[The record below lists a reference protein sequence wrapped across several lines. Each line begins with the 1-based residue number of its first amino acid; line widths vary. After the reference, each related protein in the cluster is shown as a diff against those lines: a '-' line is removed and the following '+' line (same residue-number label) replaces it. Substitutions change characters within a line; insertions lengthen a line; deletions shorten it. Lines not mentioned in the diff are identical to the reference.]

1 MIEKN
6 IRSWFTVTEKKKAV
20 TKDLSV
26 MAAVIT
32 VVVLIVYLLNGIYPF
47 GDGTIARGDMV
58 QQTIPAGMYYV
69 WDVLHGQAS
78 PFFTWNSAFG
88 MNISGA
94 SSLGALLSPLN
105 LFLYFSTRDNLANF
119 ANILMIL
126 KMIAIAFS
134 MYFYLRKYEVKNIV
148 HMAGGILYAFGA
160 ATLVHFQIMLVM
172 DIAFLLPLLMIGLDR
187 IFEKKGCK
195 LFIFILAL
203 CMMVNVYTGCITLVF
218 LFLSGALRIFW
229 DTEEKEE
236 KRRCALWL
244 GVSVVVAVLI
254 SAAVSIPALL
264 CVADTPRSGESEGF
278 LNVYR
283 TALESRWSLYEWKIV
298 ETMLVNTALPCA
310 CIFFFLAGGK
320 GLVSE
325 KIRKYKSRMCVAG
338 LLLISVVVAGVETLW
353 HGGSRAS
360 WPLRFVYI
368 ISFVLIDFAV
378 VLYQE
383 NKESL
388 EAAGNWLK
396 KKIWI
401 GIGVAAI
408 IFTGWLFYGVYNT
421 YCEQSAYS
429 SLGDGFLC
437 ILIELFFV
445 AVYWCLLKSGAKGAI
460 LVLLCVEITCT
471 SIISFAPNKDNISV
485 FSADYLEAANDVAR
499 GMETEIKD
507 FERIKNT
514 DYQVDHIEYSL
525 VLGKEAISN
534 YWHVINPSVQPKFAA
549 LGYSINWTQLLDT
562 GGTVFSDTLF
572 NIKYFLSKD
581 VLTEELY
588 DFCEDIEIEKS
599 GDVVQLFQNKFKLP
613 FVIQTDTPSLTPK
626 SEKFETQNSL
636 FTAVTGSQ
644 EKLIQDV
651 SNQIYNNFCELQ
663 VGNEKK
669 ILYFYGTNTSDN
681 SVEIMVNGAPVRI
694 PASASIQNQKYPAD
708 FGNGFI
714 CLGVFQNEA
723 VQVQFN
729 GGASSSDLH
738 LGMLDYNVFVNGIEK
753 VKKENPK
760 IVSLEQGRSGVDVEL
775 EGVTKSHVF
784 LPVSYDEGWECR
796 VNGQKVSELQNMDGM
811 LSIPVVQGKNE
822 IRLRYHAPGRKMG
835 MVLSVCGLLALAAFV
850 FARKKA
856 VIPERVLDLAGYAA
870 YVIFIGAF
878 ILFFIAFFVIP
889 TLFYLRAVFIAT
901 E

>member
-6 IRSWFTVTEKKKAV
+6 IRSWFTVTEKKKAI
-20 TKDLSV
+20 TKDLSI
-26 MAAVIT
+26 MAIVISA
-32 VVVLIVYLLNGIYPF
+32 VVLMVYLLNDIYPF

-94 SSLGALLSPLN
+94 SSLGAQLSPLN
-105 LFLYFSTRDNLANF
+105 LFLFFTARDNIADF
-119 ANILMIL
+119 ANILVIL

-187 IFEKKGCK
+187 IFNRKGCK

-218 LFLSGALRIFW
+218 LFLSSALRTFW
-229 DTEEKEE
+229 DLEEKEE

-244 GVSVVVAVLI
+244 GVSVGIAILI
-254 SAAVSIPALL
+254 SAFVSIPALL
-264 CVADTPRSGESEGF
+264 CVADTPRSGEGGF
-278 LNVYR
+278 LNIYR
-283 TALESRWSLYEWKIV
+283 AALGNRWSFHEWKTV
-298 ETMLVNTALPCA
+298 ETMLVNTALPCT
-310 CIFFFLAGGK
+310 CILFFLIHGK

-325 KIRKYKSRMCVAG
+325 KIRKYKSRICVAG
-338 LLLISVVVAGVETLW
+338 LLLLSVAVAGIESLW

-368 ISFVLIDFAV
+368 ISFVLIDLAV
-378 VLYQE
+378 VLYKE
-383 NKESL
+383 NKESM
-388 EAAGNWLK
+388 EAVGNWLK

-401 GIGVAAI
+401 GIGVAALL
-408 IFTGWLFYGVYNT
+408 FSGWLFYRIYHA
-421 YCEQSAYS
+421 YCEQPSYV

-437 ILIELFFV
+437 ILVELVF
-445 AVYWCLLKSGAKGAI
+445 AGVYWCLLKSRAKGLI

-471 SIISFAPNKDNISV
+471 SVISFAPNKDNVTV
-485 FSADYLEAANDVAR
+485 FSAEYLKAANDVATE
-499 GMETEIKD
+499 METEIKD

-514 DYQVDHIEYSL
+514 DYKVDHIEYSL

-572 NIKYFLSKD
+572 NIKYFLGQENLS
-581 VLTEELY
+581 EELY
-588 DFCEDIEIEKS
+588 EFSEDIEAN
-599 GDVVQLFQNKFKLP
+599 GDILQLYKNKFELP
-613 FVIQTDTPSLTPK
+613 FAINTDTPSLVPK
-626 SEKFETQNSL
+626 TEKFETQNAL
-636 FTAVTGSQ
+636 FAAVTGSQ

-651 SNQIYNNFCELQ
+651 SSQIQNNFCEMQ
-663 VGNEKK
+663 IGNEKK
-669 ILYFYGTNTSDN
+669 ILYFYGTNTNDHP
-681 SVEIMVNGAPVRI
+681 VVITVNGVPVRI
-694 PASASIQNQKYPAD
+694 PSSSSTQNQEYPAD

-714 CLGVFQNEA
+714 CLGVFQNET
-723 VQVQFN
+723 VQVQFS
-729 GGASSSDLH
+729 GGVGASALH
-738 LGMLDYNVFVNGIEK
+738 LGMLDHAVFVNGIEK

-760 IVSLEQGRSGVDVEL
+760 IVSLEQGRSGVDIEL
-775 EGVTKSHVF
+775 EGVTKSHLF
-784 LPVSYDEGWECR
+784 LPVSYDVGWECK
-796 VNGQKVSELQNMDGM
+796 VNGEKVSDIQNIDGM
-811 LSIPVVQGKNE
+811 LSIPVVKGKND
-822 IRLRYHAPGRKMG
+822 IRLKYTAPGQKAG
-835 MVLSVCGLLALAAFV
+835 AVLSICALLALAAFV
-850 FARKKA
+850 FVRKKV
-856 VIPERVLDLAGYAA
+856 VIPERVLELAGYAA

-878 ILFFIAFFVIP
+878 IIYFVTLFVIP